1 MRYKSLNEE
10 DVEIYRGDIRGYVL
24 AASGTERA
32 EQEQAQVEYR
42 GGEEEEKRKSEE
54 ELDIIDKVK
63 KILKRGPRYTVRIKK
78 YEPVTVEGE

>member
-10 DVEIYRGDIRGYVL
+10 DVEIYRGDRRGYVL
-24 AASGTERA
+24 TASGAERV

-42 GGEEEEKRKSEE
+42 RGEEEKRKSEE